1 MQTWRNTFCFNEIY
15 FTSDILLY
23 LLYACCN
30 QEIEEDEEEKEVE
43 EEAETAVNNSSDVDI
58 ESEEDEE
65 GDYEIMQAESRGLHL
80 GQIKEVGVKEFDNRV
95 SV

>member
-1 MQTWRNTFCFNEIY
+1 MQTQRNTFWFNEIN

-30 QEIEEDEEEKEVE
+30 QESEEDEEEKESEKDSDV
-43 EEAETAVNNSSDVDI
+43 ALNDSSDVNK
-58 ESEEDEE
+58 EEEEDEE
-65 GDYEIMQAESRGLHL
+65 GDC
-80 GQIKEVGVKEFDNRV
+80 EVGVKEFDNRV

>member
-43 EEAETAVNNSSDVDI
+43 EEAETAVNNSSDVDK
-58 ESEEDEE
+58 DEE
-65 GDYEIMQAESRGLHL
+65 ADKIMQTESGGLHL
-80 GQIKEVGVKEFDNRV
+80 VQETEVSVKEFDNRV

>member
-43 EEAETAVNNSSDVDI
+43 EEAETAVIDSSDVEI

-65 GDYEIMQAESRGLHL
+65 GDYEIMQTEVNLV
-80 GQIKEVGVKEFDNRV
+80 QIKERSVKEFDNRV

>member
-1 MQTWRNTFCFNEIY
+1 MQTQRNTFWFNEIN

-30 QEIEEDEEEKEVE
+30 QEIEEDEEEKKLE
-43 EEAETAVNNSSDVDI
+43 EEEEVIISDSSDVDI
-58 ESEEDEE
+58 EEEEDEE
-65 GDYEIMQAESRGLHL
+65 GDYEIIQTESRGVSL
-80 GQIKEVGVKEFDNRV
+80 GQIKAVCVEEFDNRV